1 MADTNLRIKI
11 GMDGSA
17 GVSAGLKSIGAAASS
32 LKGMLVG
39 VGAALAGAAGLAA
52 LGQAAVNTAKLGGE
66 LSDLAART
74 GISARAL
81 ITLRQAFND
90 AGAGADSVG
99 GTINRLQKT
108 IYEAATAG
116 GAASDAISVLGLST
130 EALLKLA
137 PEDQFTQVA
146 AAISKIENPAQR
158 SAAAMAIFGKSGAE
172 LLPLFA
178 DGGALDA
185 ARTALGNLPDVLGRN
200 IGILDSISDRFDRL
214 GLKATQLFAGI
225 FDELGESVDAFLAKI
240 ESIDLTGLGQNIG
253 AFVNLAIKA
262 FEDGRLGEFIG
273 FTIRVGT
280 EIGTKAFKDLSKSA
294 VGFLTDESVANAI
307 GNFSV
312 SLVAGIGKAFIELNQ
327 FFMSYWNAVG
337 IYAADA
343 ISSAVRYSLNQ
354 QIAAAEAVINASKAA
369 VRLLVPG
376 GAMLP
381 SQAIKLPRVE
391 QTVPNFDAAL
401 GTGSQIA
408 AKHAEIQAALVDKMV
423 FAYRDFFGISTQK
436 TTEDGKQISLAQ
448 EFLNL
453 LKKQREETAARK
465 KAEAA
470 PAGGVDGLSVV
481 NVREAAKL
489 IEIQMSEKLAYIN
502 AQRATVEGSWLTS
515 SAQKF
520 RERKQL
526 LEAEYKIIVDQMK
539 VYEQLRDIATTTE
552 EQQQMQ
558 ARVSALGAQGVG
570 VLNQRQ
576 AMGPSPESFS
586 QNFQSTV
593 VQLQNQFGTV
603 AQQMATTFADVFN
616 SAISSISNGITGLI
630 MGTMS
635 WGQALAMIGTTIL
648 TTIVQSIVQMGVRW
662 VATQILMATVG
673 KAIMAASLAATV
685 PIAAASSA
693 VWATPA
699 TLATIA
705 SYGSAAAA
713 APGFILG
720 AQGMVLAQSL
730 AAFREGGY
738 TGDGNPNDVAG
749 VVHRGE
755 YVVPADAVDR
765 IGLSSLNAMASGGV
779 SDAGAFTSAAAPG
792 PITLNMGVFDNPAR
806 LNDWARSNEGRTVLV
821 DIMRQHSHEFSRA

>member
-1 MADTNLRIKI
+1 
-11 GMDGSA
+11 
-17 GVSAGLKSIGAAASS
+17 
-32 LKGMLVG
+32 
-39 VGAALAGAAGLAA
+39 
-52 LGQAAVNTAKLGGE
+52 
-66 LSDLAART
+66 
-74 GISARAL
+74 
-81 ITLRQAFND
+81 
-90 AGAGADSVG
+90 
-99 GTINRLQKT
+99 
-108 IYEAATAG
+108 
-116 GAASDAISVLGLST
+116 
-130 EALLKLA
+130 
-137 PEDQFTQVA
+137 
-146 AAISKIENPAQR
+146 
-158 SAAAMAIFGKSGAE
+158 
-172 LLPLFA
+172 
-178 DGGALDA
+178 
-185 ARTALGNLPDVLGRN
+185 LGNLPQVLGRN

-225 FDELGESVDAFLAKI
+225 FDELGGSIDEFLAKI

-253 AFVNLAIKA
+253 AFVNIAKKA
-262 FEDGRLGEFIG
+262 FEDGKLGEFIG
-273 FTIRVGT
+273 LTIRAGT

-312 SLVAGIGKAFIELNQ
+312 SLVAGIGKAFIGLNQ

-381 SQAIKLPRVE
+381 SQSIKLPRVE
-391 QTVPNFDAAL
+391 QTVPNFDTAL

-408 AKHAEIQAALVDKMV
+408 AKHAEIQAALIDKMV

-436 TTEDGKQISLAQ
+436 TTEDGKQITAAE
-448 EFLNL
+448 EFLDR
-453 LKKQREETAARK
+453 LKKQTEETTARK

-470 PAGGVDGLSVV
+470 PAAGVASGNLPLNIKLELMRLELTYNKQLQQINQARGAVESSWLMTNLEKYQEKKQLMQSELDLIARQITELKKLKATASETERVQIDQRMVGLQNAAGGVE
-481 NVREAAKL
+481 N
-489 IEIQMSEKLAYIN
+489 QM
-502 AQRATVEGSWLTS
+502 TG
-515 SAQKF
+515 
-520 RERKQL
+520 
-526 LEAEYKIIVDQMK
+526 
-539 VYEQLRDIATTTE
+539 
-552 EQQQMQ
+552 
-558 ARVSALGAQGVG
+558 
-570 VLNQRQ
+570 
-576 AMGPSPESFS
+576 MGPSPESFS

-673 KAIMAASLAATV
+673 KAIMAASLAATI
-685 PIAAASSA
+685 PIAVASSA

-713 APGFILG
+713 APAFILG
-720 AQGMVLAQSL
+720 AQGAVLAQSL

-738 TGDGNPNDVAG
+738 TGNGNPNDVAG

-765 IGLSSLNAMASGGV
+765 IGLASLNAMASGGV

-806 LNDWARSNEGRTVLV
+806 LADWARSNEGRTVLV
-821 DIMRQHSHEFSRA
+821 DIMRQQSHEFSRT

>member
-11 GMDGSA
+11 GMQGSA
-17 GVSAGLKSIGAAASS
+17 EVSAGLKSIADASS
-32 LKGMLVG
+32 KLKGMLVG
-39 VGAALAGAAGLAA
+39 VGAAIAGAAGLAA

-74 GISARAL
+74 GISVRAL
-81 ITLRQAFND
+81 VTLRQAFND

-130 EALLKLA
+130 DALIKLA
-137 PEDQFTQVA
+137 PEDQFSQVA

-185 ARTALGNLPDVLGRN
+185 AKNALGNLPDLLSRN
-200 IGILDSISDRFDRL
+200 VGILDSISDRFDRL

-225 FDELGESVDAFLAKI
+225 FDELGGSVDAFLAKI

-280 EIGTKAFKDLSKSA
+280 EIGIQAFKDLSKSA

-376 GAMLP
+376 GAIIS
-381 SQAIKLPRVE
+381 SQQINLPRVQ

-453 LKKQREETAARK
+453 LKKQREETEAKK

-470 PAGGVDGLSVV
+470 PSGGVAGGETPINLKLELMRLEMTYNKQLQQINQARGAVESSWLMTNLEKYQEKKQLMQSELDLIARQIKELEKLKATATETERVQIEQRMVGLQGTAGGVE
-481 NVREAAKL
+481 N
-489 IEIQMSEKLAYIN
+489 QM
-502 AQRATVEGSWLTS
+502 T
-515 SAQKF
+515 
-520 RERKQL
+520 
-526 LEAEYKIIVDQMK
+526 
-539 VYEQLRDIATTTE
+539 
-552 EQQQMQ
+552 
-558 ARVSALGAQGVG
+558 
-570 VLNQRQ
+570 

-673 KAIMAASLAATV
+673 KSIMAASLAATV
-685 PIAAASSA
+685 PIALASSA
-693 VWATPA
+693 IWATPA

-730 AAFREGGY
+730 AAFKTGGY
-738 TGDGNPNDVAG
+738 TGNGNPNDVAG
-749 VVHRGE
+749 LVHRGE
-755 YVVPADAVDR
+755 FVVPADAVDR
-765 IGLSSLNAMASGGV
+765 IGVSSLQAMTSGAA
-779 SDAGAFTSAAAPG
+779 SDAGAFTSSAAPS
-792 PITLNMGVFDNPAR
+792 PITLNMGVFDNPGR
-806 LNDWARSNEGRTVLV
+806 LNDWAKSNEGRTVLV
-821 DIMRQHSHEFSRA
+821 DLMRQHAHEFSRA